1 MESVVTTI
9 DLIRHGEPLGG
20 VRIRG
25 SKDDPLSDTGWR
37 QMWQAVGRSAP
48 WELIV
53 ASPLIRCAE
62 FARRLGQRLGIPV
75 IEEPDFREIG
85 FGIWE
90 GSDPKK
96 LYADNPQAIGNFWAD
111 PLAHPPGGE
120 PLTEFES
127 RVVRAFQAAIETHQ
141 GKHLLMVAH
150 GGVIRMAIAHVLGM
164 PPANIFRM
172 EVPYAALSRIRVEE
186 GIARLSFHCG
196 TL

>member
-1 MESVVTTI
+1 M
-9 DLIRHGEPLGG
+9 
-20 VRIRG
+20 
-25 SKDDPLSDTGWR
+25 
-37 QMWQAVGRSAP
+37 
-48 WELIV
+48 
-53 ASPLIRCAE
+53 
-62 FARRLGQRLGIPV
+62 
-75 IEEPDFREIG
+75 
-85 FGIWE
+85 
-90 GSDPKK
+90 
-96 LYADNPQAIGNFWAD
+96 
-111 PLAHPPGGE
+111 
-120 PLTEFES
+120 TEFES